1 MDHGVFVPLM
11 LMYPET
17 DISCIR
23 VSLQKDLRALNHLQ
37 LGQALSSLEQEDLV
51 IFGSGFSFYNMQAF
65 IQGPEIERADSE
77 YIAFEA

>member
-11 LMYPET
+11 LIYPET

-37 LGQALSSLEQEDLV
+37 LGQALSSLEQEDLL
-51 IFGSGFSFYNMQAF
+51 IFGSGFSFHNMQAF

-77 YIAFEA
+77 YIDFEA